1 VRAQYANAQ
10 AEGLEPSDAPVGYFS
25 GTLSEAQMKCVS
37 ACQQNQQTMAA
48 QNQPFDWKTCQANC
62 GLTA

>member
-1 VRAQYANAQ
+1 M
-10 AEGLEPSDAPVGYFS
+10 EPSDAPVGYFS

-48 QNQPFDWKTCQANC
+48 QKQPFDWKTCQANC